1 MADYAEILIVDDMPD
16 QIAYSGTLL
25 RAEGYRVF
33 ATTSG
38 KGVMRF
44 LEGRIPDL
52 ILLDIQ
58 LGDTNGLEICRMIKA
73 NPKTSAVPIIFL
85 TSETSPE
92 IISRSFELGGCDY
105 VKKPFI
111 KEEYLARI
119 RTHLQIALQQ
129 RDLTNANNE
138 LTMFCSAV
146 SHDLKAP
153 FNIINM
159 LIEMLRSELG
169 ENQEQGIYDIMGMI
183 VSKATQTRIMIE
195 RLFEFSKMCNVKPK
209 MKPVD
214 IREIT
219 AETFRELHGLEAE
232 RDIEFI
238 CGDLPTVDGDEVL
251 IRIMMKNLLGNAIKY
266 TSKRKKAVIEV
277 SGSVNNTYNVI
288 KIKDNG
294 SGFDMTYANKL
305 FQVFQR
311 LHSEEEFEGS
321 GVGLALVNRIMERH
335 GGKVEAYGEV
345 DKGAEFS
352 LLFPKKQYGE
362 QI

>member
-1 MADYAEILIVDDMPD
+1 MTDYAEILIVDDMPD
-16 QIAYSGTLL
+16 HIAYSGTLL
-25 RAEGYRVF
+25 KAEGYRVF
-33 ATTSG
+33 AAISG
-38 KGVMRF
+38 KAAVRF
-44 LEGRIPDL
+44 LEKRLPDM

-58 LGDTNGLEICRMIKA
+58 LGDTNGLDLCKEIKS
-73 NPKTSAVPIIFL
+73 NPKTSTVPIIFL

-92 IISRSFELGGCDY
+92 IISKSFELGGCDY

-119 RTHLQIALQQ
+119 RTHLQIAVQQ

-159 LIEMLRSELG
+159 LIEMLRGELG
-169 ENQEQGIYDIMGMI
+169 ENQEQGIYDIMDMI

-209 MKPVD
+209 MKSVD
-214 IREIT
+214 IKRIAVDTFNELYRL
-219 AETFRELHGLEAE
+219 ETD

-238 CGDLPTVDGDEVL
+238 CGNLPSVDGDEVL
-251 IRIMMKNLLGNAIKY
+251 IQIMLKNLLGNAIKY
-266 TSKRKKAVIEV
+266 TSKRDHAVIEI
-277 SGSVNNTYNVI
+277 SGSSNKTYNTV
-288 KIKDNG
+288 KIRDNG
-294 SGFDMTYANKL
+294 SGFDMTYSNKL
-305 FQVFQR
+305 FKVFQR
-311 LHSEEEFEGS
+311 LHSEDEFEGS

-335 GGKVEAYGEV
+335 GGLVEAYGEV
-345 DKGAEFS
+345 GKGAEFS
-352 LLFPKKQYGE
+352 LLFPKKQHSE
-362 QI
+362 

>member
-1 MADYAEILIVDDMPD
+1 MTNYAEILVVDDMPD
-16 QIAYSGTLL
+16 HIAYSGTLL
-25 RAEGYRVF
+25 RAEGYHVF
-33 ATTSG
+33 AASSG
-38 KGVMRF
+38 KAAIRF
-44 LEGRIPDL
+44 LEKRIPDI

-58 LGDTNGLEICRMIKA
+58 MDDINGLEVCKMIKA
-73 NPKTSAVPIIFL
+73 NPKTSSIPIIFL

-92 IISRSFELGGCDY
+92 IISQSFEIGGCDY

-119 RTHLQIALQQ
+119 KTHLQVSSQQ
-129 RDLTNANNE
+129 KELTNANNE
-138 LTMFCSAV
+138 LSLFCSAV

-159 LIEMLRSELG
+159 LIEMLRQELG
-169 ENQEQGIYDIMGMI
+169 ENQEQGIYEIMNMI

-209 MKPVD
+209 MQKLD
-214 IREIT
+214 IKKI
-219 AETFRELHGLEAE
+219 AVETFNELRELESE
-232 RDIEFI
+232 RDIRLV
-238 CGDLPTVDGDEVL
+238 CGDLPYVNGDEVL
-251 IRIMMKNLLGNAIKY
+251 VQIMLKNLIGNAIKY
-266 TSKRKKAVIEV
+266 TSKRETAVIEI
-277 SGSVNNTYNVI
+277 SGSTDKSYNII

-294 SGFDMTYANKL
+294 SGFDMAYSNKL

-311 LHSEEEFEGS
+311 LHSEDEFEGS

-335 GGKVEAYGEV
+335 DGFVKAYGEV

-352 LLFPKKQYGE
+352 LMFPVSAHH
-362 QI
+362 

>member
-1 MADYAEILIVDDMPD
+1 MNNYAEILVVDDMPD
-16 QIAYSGTLL
+16 HIAYSGNLL

-33 ATTSG
+33 AAASG
-38 KGVMRF
+38 KAAIRF
-44 LEGRIPDL
+44 LEKRIPDL

-58 LGDTNGLEICRMIKA
+58 MGDINGLEVCEMIKS
-73 NPKTSAVPIIFL
+73 NKKTRDIPIIFL

-92 IISRSFELGGCDY
+92 IISRGFELGGCDY

-119 RTHLQIALQQ
+119 KTHLQVSFQQ
-129 RDLTNANNE
+129 KELTAANNE
-138 LTMFCSAV
+138 LTQFCSAV

-169 ENQEQGIYDIMGMI
+169 ENPDESIATIMDMI
-183 VSKATQTRIMIE
+183 VSKATQTKTMIE
-195 RLFEFSKMCNVKPK
+195 RLFDFSKMCNVNAVVRQ
-209 MKPVD
+209 VD
-214 IREIT
+214 IRPI
-219 AETFRELHGLEAE
+219 AEETYHDLKELEPD

-238 CGDLPTVDGDEVL
+238 CGELPLVDCDEVL
-251 IRIMMKNLLGNAIKY
+251 MRIMLKNLLSNAIKY
-266 TSKRKKAVIEV
+266 TSKREKAVIEL
-277 SGSVNNTYNVI
+277 SGHSEQGYNVI

-294 SGFDMTYANKL
+294 SGFDMTYSNKL

-321 GVGLALVNRIMERH
+321 GVGLALIHRIMERH
-335 GGKVEAYGEV
+335 GGRVEAYGEV

-352 LLFPKKQYGE
+352 LWFPKR
-362 QI
+362 

>member
-1 MADYAEILIVDDMPD
+1 MNDYAEILVVDDMPD
-16 QIAYSGTLL
+16 HIAYSGTLL
-25 RAEGYRVF
+25 RSEGYRVF
-33 ATTSG
+33 AASSG
-38 KGVMRF
+38 KAAMKF
-44 LEGRIPDL
+44 LEKRIPDL

-58 LGDTNGLEICRMIKA
+58 MDDINGLEICKMIKE
-73 NPKTSAVPIIFL
+73 NDRTSDIPIIFL

-92 IISRSFELGGCDY
+92 IISKGFELGGRDY

-119 RTHLQIALQQ
+119 RTQLQISSQQKAL
-129 RDLTNANNE
+129 TAANNE
-138 LTMFCSAV
+138 LTQFCSAV

-169 ENQEQGIYDIMGMI
+169 DEPEESVATIMDMI
-183 VSKATQTRIMIE
+183 VSKATQTKTMIE
-195 RLFEFSKMCNVKPK
+195 RLFEFSKMCNVQAVVKQ
-209 MKPVD
+209 VD
-214 IREIT
+214 ISQI
-219 AETFRELHGLEAE
+219 AVETYRDLKDLEPE
-232 RDIEFI
+232 RNIQFI
-238 CGDLPTVDGDEVL
+238 CGDLPLVDGDEML
-251 IRIMMKNLLGNAIKY
+251 IRIMLKNLLSNAIKY
-266 TSKRKKAVIEV
+266 TSKREKAVIEL
-277 SGSVNNTYNVI
+277 SGRSEQGYNVI

-294 SGFDMTYANKL
+294 SGFDMTYSNKL

-321 GVGLALVNRIMERH
+321 GVGLALIHRIMVRH

-352 LLFPKKQYGE
+352 LWFPKR
-362 QI
+362 